1 MAEIIEDAQQKYG
14 EPAPETER
22 VQTEDGAVEFEVGAD
37 EEQFNMGFPQGSENA
52 SPSEPFSDSSKSF
65 ANSPSPR
72 ADQLRVK
79 GERPSV
85 RRELRDITAYLR
97 NRAEVPKDR
106 MPKLPVKI
114 RRKEKVL

>member
-1 MAEIIEDAQQKYG
+1 MSIEKKKTTVPY
-14 EPAPETER
+14 PS
-22 VQTEDGAVEFEVGAD
+22 VGAD
-37 EEQFNMGFPQGSENA
+37 EEQFNMDFPLGSENA

-72 ADQLRVK
+72 ADQLRAK
-79 GERPSV
+79 GERPSI
-85 RRELRDITAYLR
+85 RMELQDITAYLR
-97 NRAEVPKDR
+97 NRAEAPKDR